1 VTPYGTRSPI
11 VQSMRR
17 GGTWLA
23 ATGALVALAGC
34 GGGGDARPEEPR
46 LPRAVAE
53 RLAQESEAIAD
64 MLDAGDT
71 CGAAEQADVLED
83 AVEEAIGNGDVPE
96 AFQAELLETA
106 RQLQNDVNCPQPPP
120 PPEQDCDALEE
131 EKKALEEQKKASE
144 EQKNDAEGEEKQQL
158 EEQIKALDEQIK
170 ALEEQI
176 KDCKEGD
183 GGDD

>member
-11 VQSMRR
+11 VLSMRR

-23 ATGALVALAGC
+23 ATGALLVLAGC
-34 GGGGDARPEEPR
+34 GGGGDARPEEPGLR
-46 LPRAVAE
+46 RAVAE

-71 CGAAEQADVLED
+71 CGAAQQADVLED
-83 AVEEAIGNGDVPE
+83 AVEDAIGNGDVPE

-106 RQLQNDVNCPQPPP
+106 RELQNDVNCPQPPP
-120 PPEQDCDALEE
+120 PPEQDCQALEE
-131 EKKALEEQKKASE
+131 EKKALEERKK
-144 EQKNDAEGEEKQQL
+144 DAEGEEKKQ
-158 EEQIKALDEQIK
+158 LDEQIK

-176 KDCKEGD
+176 KECKQGEGEGD
-183 GGDD
+183 D

>member
-1 VTPYGTRSPI
+1 
-11 VQSMRR
+11 MRR

-23 ATGALVALAGC
+23 ATGALLALTGC
-34 GGGGDARPEEPR
+34 GSGGGDARPEEPG

-120 PPEQDCDALEE
+120 PPPSPEQDCEALEE
-131 EKKALEEQKKASE
+131 EKKALEDK
-144 EQKNDAEGEEKQQL
+144 KNDAEGEEKKQL

-170 ALEEQI
+170 A
-176 KDCKEGD
+176 CKEGD
-183 GGDD
+183 GEGDD